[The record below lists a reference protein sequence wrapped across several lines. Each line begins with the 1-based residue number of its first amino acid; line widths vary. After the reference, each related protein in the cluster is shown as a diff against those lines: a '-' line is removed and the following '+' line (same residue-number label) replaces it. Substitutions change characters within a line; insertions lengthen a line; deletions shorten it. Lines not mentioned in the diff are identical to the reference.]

1 MKITEGGLSAA
12 GLRVAL
18 VVSRFNSF
26 ITERLLNGALDA
38 LDRMGADR
46 AQVEVV
52 RVPGAFEVPVTAREL
67 AATGRYDAVVC
78 LGCIIRGE
86 TPHFEYLSAEV
97 SRGISAAAVET
108 RVPLVFGVLTCDS
121 LEQAIER
128 SGAKSG
134 NKGFECGM
142 AAVEMGNLFR
152 KIRATPKAGA

>member
-1 MKITEGGLSAA
+1 MKNTEGQLTAA

-26 ITERLLNGALDA
+26 ITERLLEGALDA
-38 LDRMGADR
+38 LGRLGADS
-46 AQVEVV
+46 ALLEVV
-52 RVPGAFEVPVTAREL
+52 HVPGAFEIPVTARQL
-67 AATGRYDAVVC
+67 AATGRYDAVIC
-78 LGCIIRGE
+78 LGCIIRGS
-86 TPHFEYLSAEV
+86 TPHFEYISTEV
-97 SRGISAAAVET
+97 SRGISAAALET
-108 RVPLVFGVLTCDS
+108 RVPLIFGVLTCDT